1 MKNILVISEGG
12 GSNLGDNAIL
22 YSIVSLLKMNNINV
36 DCWNYSKVFKIDQIE
51 TDSDIKFSKYKSKYN
66 FFNFIKKFI
75 PNKIKWLIK
84 NKNKFLKL
92 KKRYDI
98 LPQIIQT
105 TFPKSL
111 FLPNLSPYATH
122 FSFISTISLLDF
134 KLS

>member
-1 MKNILVISEGG
+1 MTKKEKKVK
-12 GSNLGDNAIL
+12 GDR
-22 YSIVSLLKMNNINV
+22 Y
-36 DCWNYSKVFKIDQIE
+36 E
-51 TDSDIKFSKYKSKYN
+51 TY
-66 FFNFIKKFI
+66 
-75 PNKIKWLIK
+75 
-84 NKNKFLKL
+84 
-92 KKRYDI
+92 I